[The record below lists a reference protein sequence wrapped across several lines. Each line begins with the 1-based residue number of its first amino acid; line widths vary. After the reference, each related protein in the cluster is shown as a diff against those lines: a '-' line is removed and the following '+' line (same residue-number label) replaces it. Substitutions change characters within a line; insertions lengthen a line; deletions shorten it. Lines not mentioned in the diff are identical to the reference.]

1 MEHAKRP
8 MNLAWTRSLSDATFL
23 HYQTILLPSLIAYL
37 ALVRFFRYHRLKK
50 LHQRFRYPSRESFS
64 KMTFDDAFAIHD
76 ELVHLEFPRIMGTAT
91 MFALFK
97 ASAFEIF
104 RWAPPERPAFSHVF
118 FFSPRWIPIP
128 KVVRFFN
135 IV

>member
-1 MEHAKRP
+1 
-8 MNLAWTRSLSDATFL
+8 
-23 HYQTILLPSLIAYL
+23 
-37 ALVRFFRYHRLKK
+37 
-50 LHQRFRYPSRESFS
+50 
-64 KMTFDDAFAIHD
+64 MTFDDAFAIHD